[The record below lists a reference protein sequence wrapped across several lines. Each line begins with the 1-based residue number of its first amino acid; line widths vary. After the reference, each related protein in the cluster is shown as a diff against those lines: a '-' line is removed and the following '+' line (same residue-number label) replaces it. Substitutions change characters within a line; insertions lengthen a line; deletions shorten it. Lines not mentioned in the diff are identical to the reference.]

1 QVTDDGAGFDQASV
15 PEVRRGFGLATMR
28 ERSDLI
34 GAELEIGS
42 RPGEGTTVA
51 VTVPAPGAEPAL
63 GRVLQET
70 TRGRPP
76 TSPTAPAPPCGC
88 ASSTTRACAGGLS
101 HASSAPRGTWP
112 WAARPTTGGPA
123 WRWSPST
130 APTSCC
136 WTWRC
141 R

>member
-1 QVTDDGAGFDQASV
+1 MHLLRIVQEALTNVRKHAGASRAHVRVSRVDGSAGEGVRIQVTDDGAGFDQASV

-70 TRGRPP
+70 T
-76 TSPTAPAPPCGC
+76 
-88 ASSTTRACAGGLS
+88 
-101 HASSAPRGTWP
+101 
-112 WAARPTTGGPA
+112 
-123 WRWSPST
+123 
-130 APTSCC
+130 
-136 WTWRC
+136 
-141 R
+141 